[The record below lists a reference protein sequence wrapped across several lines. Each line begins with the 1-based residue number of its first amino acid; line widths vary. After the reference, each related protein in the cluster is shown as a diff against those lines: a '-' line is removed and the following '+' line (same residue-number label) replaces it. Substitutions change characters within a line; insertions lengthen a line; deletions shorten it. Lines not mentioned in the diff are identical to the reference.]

1 MVERQAF
8 EGLID
13 EAVSQMDAVAVDC
26 LDKAGVS
33 PDQITDIVMVGGSTF
48 IPLVQARLAG
58 RFGNAVVSE
67 SDRFGAVAKGLA
79 VHGQRNL

>member
-1 MVERQAF
+1 
-8 EGLID
+8 
-13 EAVSQMDAVAVDC
+13 
-26 LDKAGVS
+26 
-33 PDQITDIVMVGGSTF
+33 MVGGSTF